1 MNTNNRT
8 LIGLI
13 PAGGQATR
21 LAPLPM
27 SKELYPI
34 IGRGAAP
41 DRAPRA
47 KVASQYVLERMA
59 NAGVRE
65 AFFILRPGKWDIPA
79 FFGDGSSV
87 GIRLAYLTVNNSFG
101 VPFTLDQAFPFVRQA
116 TIVLGFP
123 DMIFWPETAYRVL
136 LRRLANSP
144 AQVVLGLFLTN
155 QPTQVGLVDVD
166 DRGIVSGLYEKSSL
180 THLPFMWAIAVWNP
194 TFTAFL
200 HEFVE
205 TRLRTVEPEHN
216 ASGEGSH
223 LPQRELPIGDVIH
236 AAIQAGMRVEAE
248 IFRDGSYIDI
258 GTPNNLLQAIRHE
271 LPVPA
276 PRSPKHS

>member
-1 MNTNNRT
+1 MNTNNPT

-41 DRAPRA
+41 DPTPRA
-47 KVASQYVLERMA
+47 KVASQYLLERMA

-65 AFFILRPGKWDIPA
+65 AFLILRPGKWDIPA

-87 GIRLAYLTVNNSFG
+87 GIRLAYLTVHNSFG
-101 VPFTLDQAFPFVRQA
+101 VPFTLDQAFPFVRHA

-136 LRRLANSP
+136 LRRLANTP
-144 AQVVLGLFLTN
+144 AQVVLGLFPTN
-155 QPTQVGLVDVD
+155 QPTQVGVVDVD
-166 DRGIVSGLYEKSSL
+166 DRGIVSGVYEKSSF

-205 TRLRTVEPEHN
+205 NRLRTGQRKHRGG
-216 ASGEGSH
+216 GEDGRW
-223 LPQRELPIGDVIH
+223 PQTELPIGDVVH

-248 IFRDGSYIDI
+248 VFRDGTCIDI
-258 GTPNNLLQAIRHE
+258 GTPSNLVEAIRHE
-271 LPVPA
+271 LPSPA
-276 PRSPKHS
+276 PCSREDS